1 MADKAR
7 IGWVVDVQHDF
18 MEPDGRLYVKN
29 LSDPHDP
36 GARQV
41 RDRITEAVRFMRE
54 HCDLVVYTGDWH
66 ALDDPEIDP
75 ESPDPSKGTYPPHCM
90 GRSDD
95 PVERQGAAIIA
106 SVRPDDPEVLE
117 HDDGEERA
125 ERVARRVVASGR
137 PVFIHKTRFDVF
149 EGNPATEAFI
159 ETLEEEF
166 GRPLEFVVAGVARDV
181 CVTGAVDG
189 LQARGYDV
197 IALSDATWG
206 LGLEPEVETLTRWA
220 KRGRVVTLEELRRG

>member
-18 MEPDGRLYVKN
+18 MEPEGRLYVKD

-36 GARQV
+36 GAVQV
-41 RDRITEAVRFMRE
+41 RDRIAEAVRWMRE

-66 ALDDPEIDP
+66 GYEDPEIDT

-90 GRSDD
+90 GRSHD

-106 SVRPDDPEVLE
+106 PVRPDDPEVLE

-206 LGLEPEVETLTRWA
+206 LGLEPELETLTRWA
-220 KRGRVVTLEELRRG
+220 KRGRVVTLEELRGG